1 MSGVF
6 SSGDIDCLFVYGL
19 QASGGGLPE
28 KRPHVEFFF
37 KKFGAAICIAQIF
50 RCVAARADL
59 HAYRA
64 ALKRGVDAGDA
75 LAMRMIERFRDAQ
88 NGSQA
93 ASHALIV
100 VIQRRIRDV
109 MAGRLGLSVVIPHER
124 GHNSAVAALQ
134 TWNISIEREV
144 YAVLVRSEEHTSE
157 LQSQFHLVCRLLLE

>member
-6 SSGDIDCLFVYGL
+6 SSRDIDCLFVYGL
-19 QASGGGLPE
+19 QASGRGLPE

-37 KKFGAAICIAQIF
+37 KKLGAAICIAQVF

-93 ASHALIV
+93 ARYSPCL
-100 VIQRRIRDV
+100 
-109 MAGRLGLSVVIPHER
+109 
-124 GHNSAVAALQ
+124 
-134 TWNISIEREV
+134 
-144 YAVLVRSEEHTSE
+144 
-157 LQSQFHLVCRLLLE
+157 